1 MQKID
6 FNHYKTSQERTEAAK
21 KNPDAPKLFIE
32 TFGCQMNFADSET
45 VASVMIDNG
54 FVLTE
59 DYQTADVVF
68 INTCSV
74 RDNAELRIRNRLSI
88 YRFIKKTKP
97 GLIVGILGCMA
108 ERLKEQLLEQEKVVD
123 IVAGPD
129 SYRSLPQLVREAR
142 QGESAI
148 NVLLSREETYADISP
163 IRLDKNRVSAYISI
177 TRGCDNMCAFCVVPF
192 TRGRERSREPETI
205 IREVHEIIAEGYKE
219 IMLLGQ
225 NVDKYNWNEQV
236 NFAQLLKMVAEVDSR
251 VRIRFATSYPQDFT
265 DEVLQEMA
273 NHKNICKYIHLP
285 VQHGSNRMLD
295 KMHRGYNRQWYL
307 DRIAAIRR
315 IIPDCGISTDL
326 IAGYCTETEEDHL
339 QTLSL
344 MEEVKFDYSFMFF
357 YSERPKTYAARNY
370 PDDVP
375 DEVKKRRLNEI
386 IELQNRIS
394 LESNHRDMN
403 KTFEVLVE
411 GESKKSPDR
420 FSGRNSQNKTVVFPR
435 RNAKIGDIVE
445 VVITECTSATLLGHI
460 VSDKDII
467 SKIN

>member
-1 MQKID
+1 
-6 FNHYKTSQERTEAAK
+6 
-21 KNPDAPKLFIE
+21 
-32 TFGCQMNFADSET
+32 
-45 VASVMIDNG
+45 
-54 FVLTE
+54 
-59 DYQTADVVF
+59 
-68 INTCSV
+68 
-74 RDNAELRIRNRLSI
+74 
-88 YRFIKKTKP
+88 
-97 GLIVGILGCMA
+97 
-108 ERLKEQLLEQEKVVD
+108 
-123 IVAGPD
+123 
-129 SYRSLPQLVREAR
+129 
-142 QGESAI
+142 
-148 NVLLSREETYADISP
+148 
-163 IRLDKNRVSAYISI
+163 
-177 TRGCDNMCAFCVVPF
+177 
-192 TRGRERSREPETI
+192 
-205 IREVHEIIAEGYKE
+205 
-219 IMLLGQ
+219 
-225 NVDKYNWNEQV
+225 
-236 NFAQLLKMVAEVDSR
+236 MVAEVDSR

>member
-6 FNHYKTSQERTEAAK
+6 FKNYKTSQERLQEAE
-21 KNPDAPKLFIE
+21 KNTNAPRLFIE
-32 TFGCQMNFADSET
+32 TFGCQMNVADSET
-45 VASVMIDNG
+45 VAAVMIDSG
-54 FVLTE
+54 FAVTD

-74 RDNAELRIRNRLSI
+74 RDNAEQRIRNRLSI
-88 YRFIKKTKP
+88 YKFMKKTKP

-129 SYRSLPQLVREAR
+129 SYRSLPQLVREAQ

-163 IRLDKNRVSAYISI
+163 VRLDKNRVSAYISI

-205 IREVHEIIAEGYKE
+205 IKEVNEIIAEGYKE

-225 NVDKYNWNEQV
+225 NVDKYNWNDQV
-236 NFAQLLKMVAEVDSR
+236 DFAQLLKMTAEVDPKI
-251 VRIRFATSYPQDFT
+251 RIRFATSYPQDFT
-265 DEVLQEMA
+265 DKVLHVMA
-273 NHKNICKYIHLP
+273 EHDNICKYIHLP
-285 VQHGSNRMLD
+285 VQHGSTRMLD
-295 KMHRGYNRQWYL
+295 KMHRGYSREWYL
-307 DRIAAIRR
+307 DRIAAVRR

-326 IAGYCTETEEDHL
+326 IAGYCTETEEDHK

-344 MEEVKFDYSFMFF
+344 MEEVRFDYSFMFF

-375 DEVKKRRLNEI
+375 EEIKKRRLNEI

-394 LESNHRDMN
+394 LESNHRDLN
-403 KTFEVLVE
+403 KTFEVLIE
-411 GESKKSPDR
+411 SESKKSPDR